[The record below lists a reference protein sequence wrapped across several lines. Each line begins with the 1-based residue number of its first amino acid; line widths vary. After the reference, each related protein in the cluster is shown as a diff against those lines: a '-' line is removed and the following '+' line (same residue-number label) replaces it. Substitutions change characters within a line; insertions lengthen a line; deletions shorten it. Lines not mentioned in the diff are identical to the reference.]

1 MKKIFKKIE
10 FKISACFFVISI
22 LIISLMLFSWYKQ
35 SSSKLMTYEKEETS
49 QEVKNASIYVASYL
63 EKNKNLASLLAMSA
77 ESQNI
82 MDDKTDF
89 KNLKDIIKVSEKSDE
104 FIKKIF
110 LVSEN
115 GNIISNEKVNLETN
129 KDMKNISWYKKLINS
144 NNMAFASK
152 ADFSKISSDSSKNII
167 SISKEIKDKNNKRLG
182 FVVINLSYKF
192 LEDFLST
199 INFGKDGYVFILSSE
214 EELLFKSKNMEDFG
228 KKDYEKLLKKRMK
241 PEKMDF
247 VSSNVFIPNTQWK
260 LVGISFSNAIS
271 NLKKQLIESSL
282 ILALIV
288 FILTLLVSIFVSKK
302 ISKPIIYL
310 IGEIKKTD
318 KKLYK
323 IKSLPQAS
331 SEIQILTKEYNN
343 LIDRIFVLTEDIEKK
358 EEQKRTYQVKALQ
371 SQINPHF
378 LYNTLDTILWLVEFG
393 ENEKAIKVT
402 KNLGMLLRNSLNI
415 DEDFVK
421 LDKEIEHA
429 KNYLDIQKIR
439 YDNKF
444 TYEFIKK
451 IETSSLYVPKLIL
464 QPIIEN
470 AIYHGIREKKSKS
483 YIKIIVEKNPEYLII
498 KIIDNGL
505 GPKEKKENIP
515 TKLGGIGME
524 NVNNRIKLLCGEK
537 YNLKMQRE
545 KDETIVTYK
554 LKIMKQ
560 KIWINLF

>member
-288 FILTLLVSIFVSKK
+288 FVLTLLVSIFVSKK

-421 LDKEIEHA
+421 LDKEIGHA

-451 IETSSLYVPKLIL
+451 IEISSLYVPKLIL

-545 KDETIVTYK
+545 NGETIVTYK
-554 LKIMKQ
+554 LKIIKE
-560 KIWINLF
+560 I

>member
-82 MDDKTDF
+82 MDDKKDF

-115 GNIISNEKVNLETN
+115 GNIISNEKVNLEIN

-288 FILTLLVSIFVSKK
+288 FVLTLLVSIFVSKK

-421 LDKEIEHA
+421 LDKEIGHA

-545 KDETIVTYK
+545 KDETVITYK
-554 LKIMKQ
+554 LKIIKE
-560 KIWINLF
+560 I

>member
-10 FKISACFFVISI
+10 FKISACFFVVSI

-35 SSSKLMTYEKEETS
+35 SSSKLMKYEKEETS

-129 KDMKNISWYKKLINS
+129 KYMKNISWYKKLINS

-402 KNLGMLLRNSLNI
+402 KNLGMLLRNSLDI

-421 LDKEIEHA
+421 LDKEIGHA

-451 IETSSLYVPKLIL
+451 IQTSSLYVPKLIL

-545 KDETIVTYK
+545 NGETIVTYK
-554 LKIMKQ
+554 LKIIKE
-560 KIWINLF
+560 I

>member
-22 LIISLMLFSWYKQ
+22 LIIYLMLFSWYKQ

-288 FILTLLVSIFVSKK
+288 FVLTLLVSIFVSKK

-421 LDKEIEHA
+421 LDKEIGHA

-451 IETSSLYVPKLIL
+451 IQTSSLYVPKLIL

-554 LKIMKQ
+554 LKIIKE
-560 KIWINLF
+560 I

>member
-323 IKSLPQAS
+323 IESLPQAS

-415 DEDFVK
+415 DEDLVK

-429 KNYLDIQKIR
+429 KNYIDIQKIR

-451 IETSSLYVPKLIL
+451 IQTSSLYVPKLIL

-483 YIKIIVEKNPEYLII
+483 YIKIIVEKNSEYLII

-545 KDETIVTYK
+545 NGETIVTYK
-554 LKIMKQ
+554 LKIIKE
-560 KIWINLF
+560 I

>member
-560 KIWINLF
+560 KI

>member
-323 IKSLPQAS
+323 IESLPQAS

-524 NVNNRIKLLCGEK
+524 NVNYRIKLLCGEK

-545 KDETIVTYK
+545 NGETIVTYK
-554 LKIMKQ
+554 LKIIKE
-560 KIWINLF
+560 I

>member
-10 FKISACFFVISI
+10 FKISACFFIISI

-288 FILTLLVSIFVSKK
+288 FVLTLLVSIFVSKK

-524 NVNNRIKLLCGEK
+524 NVNYRIKLLCGEK

-554 LKIMKQ
+554 LKIIKE
-560 KIWINLF
+560 I

>member
-288 FILTLLVSIFVSKK
+288 FVLTLLVSIFVSKK

-451 IETSSLYVPKLIL
+451 IQTSSLYVPKLIL

-554 LKIMKQ
+554 LKIIKE
-560 KIWINLF
+560 I

>member
-63 EKNKNLASLLAMSA
+63 ERNKNLASLLAMSA

-167 SISKEIKDKNNKRLG
+167 SISKEIKDRNNKRLG

-241 PEKMDF
+241 LEKMDF

-421 LDKEIEHA
+421 LDKEIGHA

-451 IETSSLYVPKLIL
+451 IQTSSLYVPKLIL

-545 KDETIVTYK
+545 KDETVITYK
-554 LKIMKQ
+554 LKIIKE
-560 KIWINLF
+560 I

>member
-63 EKNKNLASLLAMSA
+63 EKNKNFASLLAMSA

-199 INFGKDGYVFILSSE
+199 INFGKYGYVFILSSE

-288 FILTLLVSIFVSKK
+288 FVLTLLVSIFVSKK

-451 IETSSLYVPKLIL
+451 IQTSSLYVPKLIL

-505 GPKEKKENIP
+505 GPKEKKENIS

-545 KDETIVTYK
+545 NGETIVTYK
-554 LKIMKQ
+554 LKIIKE
-560 KIWINLF
+560 I

>member
-115 GNIISNEKVNLETN
+115 GNIISNEKVSLETN

-451 IETSSLYVPKLIL
+451 IQTSSLYVPKLIL

-545 KDETIVTYK
+545 NGKTIVTYK
-554 LKIMKQ
+554 LKIIKE
-560 KIWINLF
+560 I

>member
-82 MDDKTDF
+82 MNGKTDF

-214 EELLFKSKNMEDFG
+214 EELLFKSKNMGDFG

-524 NVNNRIKLLCGEK
+524 NVNYRIKLLCGEK

-545 KDETIVTYK
+545 NGETIVTYK
-554 LKIMKQ
+554 LKIIKE
-560 KIWINLF
+560 L

>member
-63 EKNKNLASLLAMSA
+63 ERNKNLASLLAMSA

-167 SISKEIKDKNNKRLG
+167 SISKEIKDRNNKRLG

-421 LDKEIEHA
+421 LDKEIGHA

-451 IETSSLYVPKLIL
+451 IQTSSLYVPKLIL

-545 KDETIVTYK
+545 KDETVITYK
-554 LKIMKQ
+554 LKIIKE
-560 KIWINLF
+560 I

>member
-271 NLKKQLIESSL
+271 NLKKQLIESSI

-288 FILTLLVSIFVSKK
+288 FVLTLLVSIFVSKK

-421 LDKEIEHA
+421 LDKEIGHA

-545 KDETIVTYK
+545 NGETIVTYK
-554 LKIMKQ
+554 LKIIKE
-560 KIWINLF
+560 I

>member
-35 SSSKLMTYEKEETS
+35 SSSKLMAYEKEETS

-115 GNIISNEKVNLETN
+115 GNIISNEKVNLKTN

-554 LKIMKQ
+554 LKIIKE
-560 KIWINLF
+560 I

>member
-470 AIYHGIREKKSKS
+470 AIYHEIKEKKSKS

-545 KDETIVTYK
+545 KDETVITYK
-554 LKIMKQ
+554 LKIIKE
-560 KIWINLF
+560 I

>member
-35 SSSKLMTYEKEETS
+35 SSSKLMAYEKEETS

-152 ADFSKISSDSSKNII
+152 ADFSKISSNSSKNII

-282 ILALIV
+282 ILAIIV

-483 YIKIIVEKNPEYLII
+483 YIKIIVEKNSEFLII

-524 NVNNRIKLLCGEK
+524 NVNYRIKLLCGEK

-545 KDETIVTYK
+545 NGETIVTYK
-554 LKIMKQ
+554 LKIIKE
-560 KIWINLF
+560 I

>member
-214 EELLFKSKNMEDFG
+214 EELLFKSKNMGDFG

-451 IETSSLYVPKLIL
+451 IQTSSLYVPKLIL

-554 LKIMKQ
+554 LKIIKE
-560 KIWINLF
+560 I

>member
-358 EEQKRTYQVKALQ
+358 EEQKRIYQVKALQ

-415 DEDFVK
+415 DEDFIK

-483 YIKIIVEKNPEYLII
+483 YIKIIVEKNPEFLII

-524 NVNNRIKLLCGEK
+524 NVNYRIKLLCGEK

-545 KDETIVTYK
+545 NGETIVTYK
-554 LKIMKQ
+554 LKIIKE
-560 KIWINLF
+560 I

>member
-144 NNMAFASK
+144 NNMAFASN

-288 FILTLLVSIFVSKK
+288 FVLTLLVSIFVSKK

-421 LDKEIEHA
+421 LDKEIGHA

-545 KDETIVTYK
+545 KDETVITYK
-554 LKIMKQ
+554 LKIIKE
-560 KIWINLF
+560 I

>member
-421 LDKEIEHA
+421 LDKEIGHA

-545 KDETIVTYK
+545 NGETIVTYK
-554 LKIMKQ
+554 LKIIKE
-560 KIWINLF
+560 I

>member
-35 SSSKLMTYEKEETS
+35 SSSKLMAYEKEETS

-63 EKNKNLASLLAMSA
+63 EKNKNLASLLAMSS

-271 NLKKQLIESSL
+271 NLKKQLIESSI

-288 FILTLLVSIFVSKK
+288 FVLTLLVSIFVSKK

-421 LDKEIEHA
+421 LDKEIGHA

-451 IETSSLYVPKLIL
+451 IQTSSLYVPKLIL

-545 KDETIVTYK
+545 NGETIVTYK
-554 LKIMKQ
+554 LKIIKE
-560 KIWINLF
+560 I

>member
-115 GNIISNEKVNLETN
+115 GNIISNEKVSLETN

-288 FILTLLVSIFVSKK
+288 FVLTLLVSIFVSKK

-323 IKSLPQAS
+323 IESLPQAS

-402 KNLGMLLRNSLNI
+402 KNLGMLLRNSLDI

-554 LKIMKQ
+554 LKIIKE
-560 KIWINLF
+560 I

>member
-115 GNIISNEKVNLETN
+115 GNIISNEKVSLETN

-288 FILTLLVSIFVSKK
+288 FVLTLLVSIFVSKK

-421 LDKEIEHA
+421 LDKEIGHA
-429 KNYLDIQKIR
+429 KNYLDIQRIR

-451 IETSSLYVPKLIL
+451 IQTSSLYVPKLIL

-545 KDETIVTYK
+545 NGETIVTYK
-554 LKIMKQ
+554 LKIIKE
-560 KIWINLF
+560 I

>member
-421 LDKEIEHA
+421 LDKEIGHA

-451 IETSSLYVPKLIL
+451 IQTSSLYVPKLIL

-524 NVNNRIKLLCGEK
+524 NVNYRIKLLCGEK

-545 KDETIVTYK
+545 NGETIVTYK
-554 LKIMKQ
+554 LKIIKE
-560 KIWINLF
+560 I

>member
-167 SISKEIKDKNNKRLG
+167 SISKVIKDKNNKRLG

-402 KNLGMLLRNSLNI
+402 KNLGMLLRNSLDI

-421 LDKEIEHA
+421 LDKEIGHA

-451 IETSSLYVPKLIL
+451 IQTSSLYVPKLIL

-545 KDETIVTYK
+545 NGETIVTYK
-554 LKIMKQ
+554 LKIIKE
-560 KIWINLF
+560 I

>member
-35 SSSKLMTYEKEETS
+35 SSSKLMAYEKEETS
-49 QEVKNASIYVASYL
+49 QEVRNASIYVASYL

-115 GNIISNEKVNLETN
+115 GNIISNEKVSLETN

-554 LKIMKQ
+554 LKIIKE
-560 KIWINLF
+560 I

>member
-89 KNLKDIIKVSEKSDE
+89 KNLKDIIKVNEKSDE

-167 SISKEIKDKNNKRLG
+167 SISKEIKNKNNKRLG

-288 FILTLLVSIFVSKK
+288 FVLTLLVSIFVSKK

-451 IETSSLYVPKLIL
+451 IGTSSLYVPKLIL

-554 LKIMKQ
+554 LKIIKE
-560 KIWINLF
+560 I

>member
-402 KNLGMLLRNSLNI
+402 KNLGMLLRNSLDI

-421 LDKEIEHA
+421 LDKEIGHA

-451 IETSSLYVPKLIL
+451 IQTSSLYVPKLIL

-545 KDETIVTYK
+545 NGETIVTYK
-554 LKIMKQ
+554 LKIIKE
-560 KIWINLF
+560 I

>member
-82 MDDKTDF
+82 MNGKTDF

-451 IETSSLYVPKLIL
+451 IQTSSLYVPKLIL

-554 LKIMKQ
+554 LKIIKE
-560 KIWINLF
+560 I

>member
-22 LIISLMLFSWYKQ
+22 IIISLMLFSWYKQ

-115 GNIISNEKVNLETN
+115 GNIISNEKVSLETN

-288 FILTLLVSIFVSKK
+288 FVLTLLVSIFVSKK

-451 IETSSLYVPKLIL
+451 IQTSSLYVPKLIL

-554 LKIMKQ
+554 LKIIKE
-560 KIWINLF
+560 I

>member
-115 GNIISNEKVNLETN
+115 GNIISNEKVSLETN

-323 IKSLPQAS
+323 IESLPQAS

-451 IETSSLYVPKLIL
+451 IQTSSLYVPKLIL

-524 NVNNRIKLLCGEK
+524 NVNNRIKLLCGK
-537 YNLKMQRE
+537 NYNLKMQRE

-554 LKIMKQ
+554 LKIIKE
-560 KIWINLF
+560 I

>member
-35 SSSKLMTYEKEETS
+35 SSSKLMAYEKEETS

-288 FILTLLVSIFVSKK
+288 FVLTLLVSIFVSKK

-545 KDETIVTYK
+545 KDETVITYK
-554 LKIMKQ
+554 LKIIKE
-560 KIWINLF
+560 I

>member
-115 GNIISNEKVNLETN
+115 GNIISNEKVSLETN

-545 KDETIVTYK
+545 NGKTIVTYK
-554 LKIMKQ
+554 LKIIKE
-560 KIWINLF
+560 I

>member
-1 MKKIFKKIE
+1 MKKILKKIE

-35 SSSKLMTYEKEETS
+35 SSSKLMAYEKEETS

-63 EKNKNLASLLAMSA
+63 EKNKNLASLLAMSS

-323 IKSLPQAS
+323 IESLPQAS

-402 KNLGMLLRNSLNI
+402 KNLGMLLRNSLDI

-545 KDETIVTYK
+545 KDETVITYK
-554 LKIMKQ
+554 LKIIKE
-560 KIWINLF
+560 I

>member
-451 IETSSLYVPKLIL
+451 IQTSSLYVPKLIL

-483 YIKIIVEKNPEYLII
+483 YIKIIVEKNLEFLII

-545 KDETIVTYK
+545 NGETIVTYK
-554 LKIMKQ
+554 LKIIKE
-560 KIWINLF
+560 I

>member
-35 SSSKLMTYEKEETS
+35 SSSKLMAYEKEETS

-63 EKNKNLASLLAMSA
+63 EKNKNLASLLAMSS

-271 NLKKQLIESSL
+271 NLKKQLIESSI

-288 FILTLLVSIFVSKK
+288 FVLTLLVSIFVSKK

-451 IETSSLYVPKLIL
+451 IQTSSLYVPKLIL

-545 KDETIVTYK
+545 NGETIVTYK
-554 LKIMKQ
+554 LKIIKE
-560 KIWINLF
+560 I

>member
-199 INFGKDGYVFILSSE
+199 INFGKYGYVFILSSE

-421 LDKEIEHA
+421 LDKEIGHA

-545 KDETIVTYK
+545 NGETIVTYK
-554 LKIMKQ
+554 LKIIKE
-560 KIWINLF
+560 I

>member
-288 FILTLLVSIFVSKK
+288 FVLTLLVSIFVSKK

-545 KDETIVTYK
+545 NGETIVTYK
-554 LKIMKQ
+554 LKIIKE
-560 KIWINLF
+560 L